1 MSYSAPVHTYNK
13 ECTYICN
20 VVLGANYRPLSV
32 YDSVSYN
39 TTNSTKYRELS
50 YETEGRSVTG
60 GRVNLN
66 SAADVSLLVVIEI
79 SLSLYH

>member
-20 VVLGANYRPLSV
+20 VVLGIKYRPLSV

-50 YETEGRSVTG
+50 YETEGR
-60 GRVNLN
+60 R
-66 SAADVSLLVVIEI
+66 SAAWILCVGDPRELG
-79 SLSLYH
+79 